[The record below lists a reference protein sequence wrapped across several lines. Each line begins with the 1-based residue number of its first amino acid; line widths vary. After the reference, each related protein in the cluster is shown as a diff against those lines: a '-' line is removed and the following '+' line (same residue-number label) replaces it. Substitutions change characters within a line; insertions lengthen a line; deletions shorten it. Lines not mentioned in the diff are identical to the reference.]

1 MSDGIMSYDLD
12 PAAWD
17 PANLPRRQL
26 FQQCAFTMQN
36 MLVSLDEKNHVIST
50 ANEALNKQLARI
62 DDIFPNIDFEISE
75 EARYGS
81 LTHWAYAENRTAKS
95 GAGSRRDAAAVN
107 NLSAAAQHIA
117 EEAAARSDARKQA
130 LLAKKGR
137 HAHADSDFDD
147 HTDGRHKGE
156 SSKKVHG
163 NSKIRRAPENS
174 VGLGITNG
182 VAAGGNPPQK
192 RRKVEKAPNA
202 GAGAAPMERSLSNLP
217 ASNGT
222 ISKAKAGSP
231 MDSPVPEAAKKK
243 SRGVA
248 AASSQTR
255 KRNNTVNS
263 VAMSP
268 SIASSP
274 IRSNFPE
281 LKPSGRLSPAP
292 ANGSRPASSRARQN
306 STQST
311 AENLKQKG
319 EATVP
324 NKANGSTAASSDAVG
339 STATPARSVAEVKTT
354 TKDSTSNA
362 KGETVPE
369 KGDQEQEPVAA
380 TPMSRKGSAMKREDT
395 ETNSDAMQAIQ
406 TATVTTKS

>member
-1 MSDGIMSYDLD
+1 MTALD
-12 PAAWD
+12 NNF
-17 PANLPRRQL
+17 AND
-26 FQQCAFTMQN
+26 
-36 MLVSLDEKNHVIST
+36 V
-50 ANEALNKQLARI
+50 AN
-62 DDIFPNIDFEISE
+62 
-75 EARYGS
+75 
-81 LTHWAYAENRTAKS
+81 
-95 GAGSRRDAAAVN
+95 
-107 NLSAAAQHIA
+107 
-117 EEAAARSDARKQA
+117 
-130 LLAKKGR
+130 
-137 HAHADSDFDD
+137 
-147 HTDGRHKGE
+147 
-156 SSKKVHG
+156 
-163 NSKIRRAPENS
+163 
-174 VGLGITNG
+174 
-182 VAAGGNPPQK
+182 
-192 RRKVEKAPNA
+192 
-202 GAGAAPMERSLSNLP
+202 
-217 ASNGT
+217 
-222 ISKAKAGSP
+222 
-231 MDSPVPEAAKKK
+231 
-243 SRGVA
+243 
-248 AASSQTR
+248 
-255 KRNNTVNS
+255 RNNTVNS

-406 TATVTTKS
+406 TATVTTKSGRASKPSTPAMPSFPEPTHTHSRSRSARNALEATSSNKRSHKKGAGAVVQLIAQQNSELDDTASSAQGDDEDLEIDADEPTYCYCNGVSYGEMVACDADGCEKEWFHLECVGLKVAPRGNGKFFQYPVRLVRWARIQANIGIAKWYCDDCKEKLKTKRFSGR